1 MPAPRRCR
9 ARPPAP
15 HRFCL
20 NCEQKP
26 SAAENSQLP
35 ALVQSSR
42 RRLQGGGGAS
52 PKHLPARLHLP
63 AERGCGA
70 AQDPGGDRRGCDLR
84 TPRGHRRAPT
94 PFLSRRY
101 LHLPC
106 HPPGTG
112 RSTNPLPGKCASQKS
127 GSSYHGN
134 KERFLSPPP
143 PKYLFASQGFT
154 GYLLT
159 TTTTAAKPERHWSRT
174 NKSGLGRTSRN
185 HCVSAGGV
193 TDAQDEPVN
202 RPRIS
207 AYVLHTNMQVQRCAL
222 LFKGLSRSAH

>member
-1 MPAPRRCR
+1 MPAQSTSRHGSISP
-9 ARPPAP
+9 
-15 HRFCL
+15 
-20 NCEQKP
+20 P
-26 SAAENSQLP
+26 SAAAVP
-35 ALVQSSR
+35 
-42 RRLQGGGGAS
+42 
-52 PKHLPARLHLP
+52 H
-63 AERGCGA
+63 
-70 AQDPGGDRRGCDLR
+70 R
-84 TPRGHRRAPT
+84 TPAGTDGDVTSEHPEDIAGHRHRSCQGVISTCPVI
-94 PFLSRRY
+94 
-101 LHLPC
+101 
-106 HPPGTG
+106 PPGTA

-134 KERFLSPPP
+134 KERFLSPTP

-159 TTTTAAKPERHWSRT
+159 TTTTAAKPERRWSRT

-207 AYVLHTNMQVQRCAL
+207 AYALHTNMQVQRCAL